1 MGTRTNLNEE
11 QYVQFAFLSEGQKRL
26 IYSEA
31 LEILQYTGVK
41 IYHPAAR
48 ELLAEHNCTVQG
60 HRVFIPSQLVRRTL
74 TWVPPVTT
82 IHHWDGSGKLRVEL
96 DRTYFGPGPTCP
108 NFIDPWSGERRKYF
122 REDAAAVAR
131 VCDALSGI
139 DFVMSL
145 GMISD
150 VTEGLE
156 EVYEFAEMIQNSPKP
171 IIAWCHSKEN
181 CRYIHEIAAVMAGS
195 KEQLQH
201 RPNYIFYNEPISPL
215 SCDYSALDKLMYCA
229 QQGIPQI
236 FAPANTAGATVPATH
251 AAHLVVTLAE
261 SLTGT
266 VISQLVQPGACIII
280 GGTQSILDMR
290 NATFAYGA
298 PELSILSAG
307 LAEMA
312 EYIGLPVFTAAGCSD
327 SKVEDIQAAL
337 EATLSIHSAML
348 SGATLVHDVGFLESG
363 MTGSLFQLVLSD
375 EIISR
380 ARHIV
385 KGVFVTGESMA
396 EDVIHAVGPGGDFRD
411 QEHTRKWQSLRWS
424 SQLGHASIFEDQTE
438 KTPDM
443 RTRVHHKLLNILETH
458 KGPSDAIARDSRD
471 AIQRILE
478 RAEEDQANGRRGPEN
493 SVQGL

>member
-48 ELLAEHNCTVQG
+48 DVLAKHGCTVDG

-74 TWVPPVTT
+74 AWIPPVTT
-82 IHHWDGSGKLRVEL
+82 IHHWNHSGKLRVEL

-108 NFIDPWSGERRKYF
+108 NFIDPRTKERRKYL
-122 REDAAAVAR
+122 RQDAADVAR

-181 CRYIHEIAAVMAGS
+181 CRIIHEIAAVMAGS

-215 SCDYSALDKLMYCA
+215 SCDFSALDKLMYCA
-229 QQGIPQI
+229 EQGIPQI
-236 FAPANTAGATVPATH
+236 FAPTNMGGATVPATH

-290 NATFAYGA
+290 HTTFAYGA

-327 SKVEDIQAAL
+327 SKLEDIQAAV

-348 SGATLVHDVGFLESG
+348 SGATLVHDVGFVESG
-363 MTGSLFQLVLSD
+363 MTGSLSQLVLSD

-385 KGVFVTGESMA
+385 KGVFVTEESMA
-396 EDVIHAVGPGGDFRD
+396 EEVIHAVGPGGDFRN
-411 QEHTRKWQSLRWS
+411 QEHTHKWKSLRWNS
-424 SQLGHASIFEDQTE
+424 RLGDEYMPEGPAGEKQEMQTRIA
-438 KTPDM
+438 K
-443 RTRVHHKLLNILETH
+443 KLLWILETH
-458 KGPSDAIARDSRD
+458 QGPAGSITQDTQDAV
-471 AIQRILE
+471 QRILE
-478 RAEEDQANGRRGPEN
+478 LREEEMAKGQRETERPPE
-493 SVQGL
+493 